1 MPMEFVRVKVSARG
15 FGGFANLLL
24 ETLERAGVNND
35 EVAFEGVTQLL
46 PRAEGE
52 GWTWIH
58 TIIPYE
64 LRVPEYVPWRENVTE
79 TNMSDSV
86 QTAARRT
93 LRDVHM
99 QLRP

>member
-46 PRAEGE
+46 PRAEGRD
-52 GWTWIH
+52 GLGSTLSF
-58 TIIPYE
+58 P
-64 LRVPEYVPWRENVTE
+64 
-79 TNMSDSV
+79 TNCAFLSTFPGVRM
-86 QTAARRT
+86 
-93 LRDVHM
+93 
-99 QLRP
+99 